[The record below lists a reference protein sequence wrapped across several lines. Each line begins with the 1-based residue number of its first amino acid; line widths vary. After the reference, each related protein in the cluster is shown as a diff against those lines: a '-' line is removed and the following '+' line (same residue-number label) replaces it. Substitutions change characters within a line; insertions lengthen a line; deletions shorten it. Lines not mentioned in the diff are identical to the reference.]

1 MARRPSALPRFARV
15 SRAVRR
21 DERGVSMIEF
31 GLIAPFMAL
40 LIGGIVDLSM
50 GLSQR
55 FSMQQALNRSLEM
68 VQANR
73 PQADADDSEIDYDFL
88 VQEVAS
94 AAGVPASKVTLTKA
108 LECNGTKQASYA
120 GSCAQGT
127 DSARYL
133 ELKVVKDFT
142 GRMFVKTTVPI
153 TATASVRV
161 Q

>member
-1 MARRPSALPRFARV
+1 MAALLAPLARFARRSGDLV
-15 SRAVRR
+15 R

-31 GLIAPFMAL
+31 GIIAPFMAL

-73 PQADADDSEIDYDFL
+73 PHAEADESEIDYDFL
-88 VQEVAS
+88 VRE
-94 AAGVPASKVTLTKA
+94 AATAADVPVNKVTLNQW
-108 LECNGTKQASYA
+108 LECNGARQASFS
-120 GSCAQGT
+120 GSCADGT
-127 DSARYL
+127 DTARYL
-133 ELKVVKDFT
+133 ELRVVKDFT

-153 TATASVRV
+153 TATAAVRI